1 MATIATRRTVTRA
14 SRRPTGQL
22 VARFATYA
30 LLLALSALFLAP
42 LAWMLSTSLKPDNQ
56 VFADHIQWIPS
67 PVAWNNYGRSLAAFP
82 FLLYLRNTM
91 TITLLGMAG
100 QLLTAPLVAYSFA
113 RLRWPLRDVWFI
125 MLLATIMLPSF
136 VTLVPRFILF
146 HFLGWINTFAPL
158 VVPSLF
164 GGTPFSVFLL
174 RQYFLTIPQE
184 LSDAA
189 RIDGAGEFTLYW
201 RIILPLAGP
210 AVAAVAIFAFTEHWN
225 DFIGPLVYLNP
236 QNLWTLS
243 LGLLSFQTDIGTAL
257 NLLMAAS
264 LVVVLPVVVLF
275 FLAQRW
281 FISGIALTGI
291 KG

>member
-1 MATIATRRTVTRA
+1 MSSLSGRGPGAHVGVA
-14 SRRPTGQL
+14 SVYVAL
-22 VARFATYA
+22 VV
-30 LLLALSALFLAP
+30 LSALFAAP
-42 LAWMLSTSLKPDNQ
+42 LLWMLSTSLKPDAQ
-56 VFADHIQWIPS
+56 VFADHIRWIPN
-67 PVAWNNYGRSLAAFP
+67 PIAWDNYGRALSAFP
-82 FLLYLRNTM
+82 FLLYLRNTVA
-91 TITLLGMAG
+91 ITGLAMGG
-100 QLLTAPLVAYSFA
+100 ELLTAPLVAYSFA
-113 RLRWPLRDVWFI
+113 RLRWPLRDFWFI
-125 MLLATIMLPSF
+125 VLLGTIMIPSF

-146 HFLGWINTFAPL
+146 HLLGWINTFAPL
-158 VVPSLF
+158 VVPSFF

-174 RQYFLTIPQE
+174 RQYFLTIPLE

-210 AVAAVAIFAFTEHWN
+210 AVAAVAIFAFTGSWN
-225 DFIGPLVYLNP
+225 DFIGPLIYLNP

-264 LVVVLPVVVLF
+264 LVVVLPVLVIF
-275 FLAQRW
+275 FVAQRW

>member
-1 MATIATRRTVTRA
+1 MAAAAA
-14 SRRPTGQL
+14 SRSLAARPRRRPLPSAGRLLLYL
-22 VARFATYA
+22 V
-30 LLLALSALFLAP
+30 LLALSALFLAP
-42 LAWMLSTSLKPDNQ
+42 LAWMLSTSLKPDAQ
-56 VFADHIQWIPS
+56 VFADHIQWVPS
-67 PVAWNNYGRSLAAFP
+67 PVAWDNYRRALAAFP
-82 FLLYLRNTM
+82 FLLYLRNTL

-100 QLLTAPLVAYSFA
+100 QLLTGPLVAYSFA
-113 RLRWPLRDVWFI
+113 RLRWPLRDFWFI
-125 MLLATIMLPSF
+125 VLLATIMLPSF

-146 HFLGWINTFAPL
+146 HLLGWINTFAPL
-158 VVPSLF
+158 VVTSYF
-164 GGTPFSVFLL
+164 GGTPFSIFLL
-174 RQYFLTIPQE
+174 RQYFLTLPQE

-201 RIILPLAGP
+201 RVILPLAGP
-210 AVAAVAIFAFTEHWN
+210 ALAAVAIFAFTDHWN

-236 QNLWTLS
+236 QQLWTLS

-275 FLAQRW
+275 FVAQRW
-281 FISGIALTGI
+281 FISGIALTGL